1 MMNTAYSLFLA
12 SASPRRAT
20 LLEQLGLKFETLVC
34 DIDETVL
41 NGEKPMSYAKR
52 MALWKA
58 MSALKKVDVE
68 NCLIISA
75 DTSVVLNDRV
85 LIKPIDFEN
94 FSETMQ
100 ALSSKTHQVY
110 TSVFIT
116 NGKQRESVVSVSDV
130 SFRKISPNEIKAYW
144 NSGEPLDKAGGYAIQ
159 GLGAIFVS
167 QIAGSYSGVM
177 GLPLFE
183 TSIMLKK
190 FGIAIL

>member
-1 MMNTAYSLFLA
+1 MNTAYSLFLA

-130 SFRKISPNEIKAYW
+130 SFRKISPDEIKAYW

>member
-130 SFRKISPNEIKAYW
+130 SFRKISPDEIKAYW